1 MARNNYLLN
10 SIEEYLKLVG
20 VLYERNQ
27 RVSVRQKLLNAI
39 RGWEMLRK
47 GQAISLDTVKSIYYF
62 MSVDKGIVRGKKNL
76 KGAEE
81 DMLFN
86 IEHLKK
92 NHGLLVDSIWHTAF
106 DRVGIQERE
115 YLISCLRK
123 EEKVTS
129 PRIKLSTI
137 HAAKGG
143 ESENVVV
150 LTDMANSTW
159 VELGKNPD
167 NENRTFYVAVTR
179 TKENLHIVMP
189 KTHKHFKIAY

>member
-1 MARNNYLLN
+1 
-10 SIEEYLKLVG
+10 
-20 VLYERNQ
+20 
-27 RVSVRQKLLNAI
+27 
-39 RGWEMLRK
+39 
-47 GQAISLDTVKSIYYF
+47 
-62 MSVDKGIVRGKKNL
+62 MSVGKGIVRGKKNL
-76 KGAEE
+76 KGADEE
-81 DMLFN
+81 MFFN
-86 IEHLKK
+86 MEFLKK
-92 NHGLLVDSIWHTAF
+92 NHGLLIDSIWHEAF